1 MTLLMK
7 LITRFCFRWLRRLL
21 KLSFV
26 LLIIGTIAVVLPLRW
41 INPPITN
48 YVIHANLSGNKHQ
61 NLRKTWTHYRDI
73 PDIVKLAVIT
83 AEDQRFPSHMGVDWR
98 EIKNALA
105 DYRRGKP
112 LRGASTLTQQLAKN
126 IYLWP
131 ERSLIRKGI
140 EAWLAMSM
148 EIMLGKERILEL
160 YLNTSQFSRP
170 YFGVERSSQY
180 LFDKSV
186 TEITEA
192 EAAHLASCLPS
203 PAMCKPGVN
212 NNTLKKRQAFIRK
225 YMDIL
230 GVKHLQLL

>member
-1 MTLLMK
+1 MWVIFHPM
-7 LITRFCFRWLRRLL
+7 RFLFRWFYRLL
-21 KLSFV
+21 KLAIF
-26 LLIIGTIAVVLPLRW
+26 LIILGTIIAILPLRW

-48 YVIHANLSGNKHQ
+48 YVVQANLSGNQYQ
-61 NLRKTWTHYRDI
+61 NLRETWVNYHDI
-73 PDIVKLAVIT
+73 PDTLKLAVIT
-83 AEDQRFPSHMGVDWR
+83 AEDQRFPSHRGIDWS
-98 EIKNALA
+98 EVKNALA
-105 DYRRGKP
+105 DYQRGKP

-131 ERSLIRKGI
+131 DRSLPRKGI

-148 EIMLGKERILEL
+148 ELMLSKERILEL
-160 YLNTSQFSRP
+160 YLNTAQFSRP

-180 LFDKSV
+180 LFNKSV
-186 TEITEA
+186 TDISES

-203 PAMCKPGVN
+203 PSMCKPGVL

-230 GVKHLQLL
+230 GVKYLQLL